1 MVEMERGVL
10 DLERGAVGRDGT
22 VRDERNAAG
31 HAKLPKAGPAYEIN
45 AAGES
50 VRVARELQ
58 PAAQSGGVEGVGDE
72 PSIALDL
79 PLKRHARVHR

>member
-45 AAGES
+45 AAGEG
-50 VRVARELQ
+50 VRGTRELQ
-58 PAAQSGGVEGVGDE
+58 PTAQIGGVESAGDE
-72 PSIALDL
+72 PAVALDL
-79 PLKRHARVHR
+79 PL